1 MIKNAHL
8 RKVILSIL
16 INASLY
22 SVVHAAV
29 ELPAIFSDHSVLQME
44 CPVPV
49 WGRAKPGERVS
60 VEFAGQKKETS
71 VDAQGNWM
79 IKLEPMLASAEPQ
92 TMTVRSPDSERKLCD
107 VLVGEVWLCSGQSNM
122 YHPIG
127 KMSCSVG
134 VTGGAAEI
142 ARPEQAELRLYCNAN
157 HKDWKNAGLSG
168 WQRANSTSLPPF
180 SSTAYFFGKAIQTD
194 LKVPVGLINIS
205 AGGSPISPWTPKEAA
220 LKVPIVH
227 HYHELFEE
235 NKVEIE
241 KHNALMNRYQ
251 EVWRQRA
258 AGGPTTNPPPTL
270 PGPLPYNLF
279 MAQRLGGPF
288 GLFEGLI
295 APIVPYALR
304 GVIWYQGE
312 ANADNLELSL
322 HYDEML
328 RTLITSWRDRWGQP
342 KLPFYFVQL
351 PCWENSQYASTWHVN
366 RQGMLNVLRSM
377 ADVGMVVTADVGD
390 VHNLHPANKRPVGER
405 LALWALAK
413 TYGKPVVCSGPL
425 VREIA
430 AEGDKL
436 RVEFDTYGSALKLH
450 GPTWN
455 DLEVAGEDGLYYPA
469 TATVSANMAI
479 VASPSVRQPVS
490 VRYGWKSVFTPT
502 LFNTEG
508 LPASPFVFPPLK
520 PDPLKQTR

>member
-1 MIKNAHL
+1 
-8 RKVILSIL
+8 
-16 INASLY
+16 
-22 SVVHAAV
+22 
-29 ELPAIFSDHSVLQME
+29 
-44 CPVPV
+44 
-49 WGRAKPGERVS
+49 
-60 VEFAGQKKETS
+60 
-71 VDAQGNWM
+71 
-79 IKLEPMLASAEPQ
+79 
-92 TMTVRSPDSERKLCD
+92 
-107 VLVGEVWLCSGQSNM
+107 
-122 YHPIG
+122 
-127 KMSCSVG
+127 
-134 VTGGAAEI
+134 
-142 ARPEQAELRLYCNAN
+142 
-157 HKDWKNAGLSG
+157 
-168 WQRANSTSLPPF
+168 
-180 SSTAYFFGKAIQTD
+180 
-194 LKVPVGLINIS
+194 
-205 AGGSPISPWTPKEAA
+205 
-220 LKVPIVH
+220 
-227 HYHELFEE
+227 
-235 NKVEIE
+235 
-241 KHNALMNRYQ
+241 
-251 EVWRQRA
+251 
-258 AGGPTTNPPPTL
+258 
-270 PGPLPYNLF
+270 

-413 TYGKPVVCSGPL
+413 TYGKPVVCSGLL